1 MKVEEIVK
9 GEMVLLGQKGLNF
22 VYLCCRSFQDM
33 GGKKFLGCIL
43 KEYRMY
49 YWMGLNFLI
58 QLCFLE
64 NLD

>member
-9 GEMVLLGQKGLNF
+9 GEMVLLGQKGSNF
-22 VYLCCRSFQDM
+22 AHLCCRSFQDM

-49 YWMGLNFLI
+49 HWMGPNFLI
-58 QLCFLE
+58 QLRFSE